1 MFAHPP
7 SWWPGQWNK
16 AQATSFFNF
25 FRGWDKTRKS
35 RRSSQFLLLRLSSS
49 STSQWCV
56 WPNHYHHPPP
66 HHWPSSPSSQL
77 SIYDLKS
84 HMSSAWPASL
94 LCFLMNQS
102 MFVALNRNRVSPFL
116 RPLLSSYS
124 DKYPISS
131 IQVISPH
138 SNDVHLGW
146 TGGTGH
152 FGCCPNII

>member
-16 AQATSFFNF
+16 AQATS

-56 WPNHYHHPPP
+56 WPNHYHHPPH
-66 HHWPSSPSSQL
+66 HHWPSSSPSQL

-116 RPLLSSYS
+116 RPLLT
-124 DKYPISS
+124 
-131 IQVISPH
+131 VISIPSPAFKRSLH
-138 SNDVHLGW
+138 IPTMYTWDGRAGLVISGVVL
-146 TGGTGH
+146 
-152 FGCCPNII
+152 I

>member
-1 MFAHPP
+1 MSIPCLSAKMYHIQKSMFAHPP

-16 AQATSFFNF
+16 AQATSFFNI
-25 FRGWDKTRKS
+25 FRGWDKTSKS

-56 WPNHYHHPPP
+56 WPNHYHHPP
-66 HHWPSSPSSQL
+66 HHWPSSSQL

-116 RPLLSSYS
+116 PSPAFKWSLHIPTMNTWDGRAGL
-124 DKYPISS
+124 
-131 IQVISPH
+131 VISG
-138 SNDVHLGW
+138 VVL
-146 TGGTGH
+146 
-152 FGCCPNII
+152 I

>member
-16 AQATSFFNF
+16 KPKRLLSSTS

-66 HHWPSSPSSQL
+66 HHWPSSSPSQL

-102 MFVALNRNRVSPFL
+102 MFVALNRNRVYLRSSVPFSAL
-116 RPLLSSYS
+116 T
-124 DKYPISS
+124 
-131 IQVISPH
+131 VISIPSPAFKWSLH
-138 SNDVHLGW
+138 IPTTYTWDGRADWSFRVLS
-146 TGGTGH
+146 
-152 FGCCPNII
+152 